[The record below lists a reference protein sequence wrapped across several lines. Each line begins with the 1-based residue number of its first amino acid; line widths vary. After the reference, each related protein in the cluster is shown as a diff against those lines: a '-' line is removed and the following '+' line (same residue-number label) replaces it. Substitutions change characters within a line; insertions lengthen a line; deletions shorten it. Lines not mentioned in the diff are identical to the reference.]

1 MVLLNTV
8 GGVFAYTYTESFAGV
23 SGPSEWTNL
32 SRGFDVD
39 YVSGGSVN
47 YSVISVNGS
56 FSVGNESFTKRKLL
70 TLNLT
75 SDNLTNYQVPKTI
88 LYDDDMQPNMSDIRF
103 TYYKNN
109 TLIPYWSESVNNSNS
124 SDVVL
129 KISQTSTS
137 ETTKIWQYYGNSNVI
152 SNSSGADT
160 FIVFDDFSTDQLG
173 SYWTEDHTSFS
184 VSSGKLA
191 TDVNSWLNLKHATGL
206 TSDDDWR
213 IYTRMK
219 VSSAGGS
226 CVVGVG
232 TETGHN
238 YLIGDWGGTWGI
250 AALLGSSDVWEYK
263 RFASGTGYVLDS
275 DTALDDTY
283 HDVSIS
289 KAGTTYKVY
298 LDDVEQDSETIT
310 AGTPSYLH
318 LESYDYGRWDYVYM
332 SKYTSIGPTWLTDGA
347 EQSAFV
353 PTTIFSH
360 PQSGANGTAA
370 NISETNT
377 SAVSTLNLGGLTI
390 LQNIENLFNNT
401 ATVDYANY
409 TINYT
414 AHAVLRSPV
423 NASSFYGSA
432 TLEWYTNP
440 QGTSATYYVAEDPDF
455 FTSVAQGTTTQE
467 NTTLALSPD
476 TYYWKVKV
484 GAVESD
490 VWQFTIN
497 ETPPVAGLF
506 NFSVYDESTFAALSS
521 FDVKIYNDTWYNE
534 KSTSTGSLVFNS
546 SEVVAGEYT
555 ALINASGYS
564 PRWRIV
570 ESPANVSAYLPNTTN
585 QIWLI
590 NFNLIDYT
598 NLFSYSTS
606 RLILTKPTTDLGT
619 ITVSDSYF
627 DASGSNPVYLIDYNN
642 YILTLRNSAGYEK
655 SVGSYLPIQDT
666 QTSLVVGEIT
676 TLPDTEA
683 HGGFAWNI
691 TKSNASIV
699 LMWDAPEGSLTEA
712 FQYNV
717 TNSTSGAVEY
727 EINTIAPYGTATF
740 YIPAESDTVWL
751 IQLSAS
757 TSDGAVYHKES
768 YRVSQQMIDFEL
780 SDYWYNVYSMF
791 LLLILG
797 LVFGYRNA
805 RTGAVLVSLSAAALA
820 IMGLLHVPAS
830 VLAMAVTIS
839 IFSKMAEGKK

>member
-1 MVLLNTV
+1 MLFVAFMVLLNTV
-8 GGVFAYTYTESFAGV
+8 GGAFAYTYTESFVDV

-39 YVSGGSVN
+39 YVSEGFVN
-47 YSVISVNGS
+47 YSLSGGNGSTDLYGNDLYKLINVNSSIDGALSDFQVGNDSEPFLIEYDSDMQPDFDDIRMYYASNMTEISYFLVDVVNSTNASGRMKLDVPAYGGVDVKMYYGNLSLSSGINGSATFPQWHGSATSDYIDSLDVSIPFVYESKMKSVSGDDLYFGVSNLQLMYNDDSIALIANQAGNKMMSRTRNEGAVGVADAAPVWTAGTYYLPKIIAVSGSSVLFYPYGDATVNEITTNIPDENMGLAMLEVAGSQGVQDWAFIREYTPNPPIITIGAEQQTSTQTMITPRLENGVNGS
-56 FSVGNESFTKRKLL
+56 SIYLSA
-70 TLNLT
+70 
-75 SDNLTNYQVPKTI
+75 TN
-88 LYDDDMQPNMSDIRF
+88 
-103 TYYKNN
+103 
-109 TLIPYWSESVNNSNS
+109 
-124 SDVVL
+124 
-129 KISQTSTS
+129 
-137 ETTKIWQYYGNSNVI
+137 TT
-152 SNSSGADT
+152 A
-160 FIVFDDFSTDQLG
+160 
-173 SYWTEDHTSFS
+173 
-184 VSSGKLA
+184 
-191 TDVNSWLNLKHATGL
+191 
-206 TSDDDWR
+206 
-213 IYTRMK
+213 
-219 VSSAGGS
+219 
-226 CVVGVG
+226 
-232 TETGHN
+232 
-238 YLIGDWGGTWGI
+238 
-250 AALLGSSDVWEYK
+250 
-263 RFASGTGYVLDS
+263 
-275 DTALDDTY
+275 
-283 HDVSIS
+283 VSI
-289 KAGTTYKVY
+289 
-298 LDDVEQDSETIT
+298 
-310 AGTPSYLH
+310 
-318 LESYDYGRWDYVYM
+318 
-332 SKYTSIGPTWLTDGA
+332 
-347 EQSAFV
+347 
-353 PTTIFSH
+353 
-360 PQSGANGTAA
+360 
-370 NISETNT
+370 
-377 SAVSTLNLGGLTI
+377 LNLGGIST
-390 LQNIENLFNNT
+390 LQNIENLFNNS

-409 TINYT
+409 TINYST

-423 NASSFYGSA
+423 NVSSFYGSA
-432 TLEWYTNP
+432 TLEWWTNP

-467 NTTLALSPD
+467 NTTLSLSPD

-484 GAVESD
+484 GAAESD

-506 NFSVYDESTFAALSS
+506 NFSVYDETTFEALGS
-521 FDVKIYNDTWYNE
+521 FVVKIYNDTWYNE
-534 KSTSTGSLVFNS
+534 KSTSTGSLEFNS

-570 ESPANVSAYLPNTTN
+570 ESPANVSAYLPNTTK

-606 RLILTKPTTDLGT
+606 RLILTKPTADLGT

-699 LMWDAPEGSLTEA
+699 LMWNAPEGSLTEA
-712 FQYNV
+712 FQYNI

-740 YIPAESDTVWL
+740 YIPAGSDTVWL

-768 YRVSQQMIDFEL
+768 YRPSQQMIDLEL
-780 SDYWYNVYSMF
+780 SDYWYNSYSMF
-791 LLLILG
+791 LLLIMG
-797 LVFGYRNA
+797 LLFGYRNA
-805 RTGAVLVSLSAAALA
+805 RTGAVVVSLSAAALA

-839 IFSKMAEGKK
+839 IFSKMAGGKK

>member
-8 GGVFAYTYTESFAGV
+8 GGAFAYTYTESFAGV

-47 YSVISVNGS
+47 YSVSGGGGGDPYGNDRYKVIHVNSSIDGALSEFQVGNGS
-56 FSVGNESFTKRKLL
+56 ESF
-70 TLNLT
+70 
-75 SDNLTNYQVPKTI
+75 I
-88 LYDDDMQPNMSDIRF
+88 IEYDSDMQPDFDDIRM
-103 TYYKNN
+103 YYDSNM
-109 TLIPYWSESVNNSNS
+109 TEVPYSFLDVVNSTNATGHLKIDVPASGGVNVRMYYSNS
-124 SDVVL
+124 SL
-129 KISQTSTS
+129 SSGSNGTSTY
-137 ETTKIWQYYGNSNVI
+137 IQWH
-152 SNSSGADT
+152 
-160 FIVFDDFSTDQLG
+160 G
-173 SYWTEDHTSFS
+173 SASTSFMDS
-184 VSSGKLA
+184 LIVPPNNIVYEAKIMV
-191 TDVNSWLNLKHATGL
+191 TP
-206 TSDDDWR
+206 
-213 IYTRMK
+213 
-219 VSSAGGS
+219 SSATPTYGLSTSSDYWNNDSIIFFNHGGS
-226 CVVGVG
+226 G
-232 TETGHN
+232 
-238 YLIGDWGGTWGI
+238 YYR
-250 AALLGSSDVWEYK
+250 AAQYDNG
-263 RFASGTGYVLDS
+263 A
-275 DTALDDTY
+275 
-283 HDVSIS
+283 IS
-289 KAGTTYKVY
+289 
-298 LDDVEQDSETIT
+298 TI
-310 AGTPSYLH
+310 Y
-318 LESYDYGRWDYVYM
+318 
-332 SKYTSIGPTWLTDGA
+332 
-347 EQSAFV
+347 
-353 PTTIFSH
+353 
-360 PQSGANGTAA
+360 QSGASLTANVDYSLKITNDGVITRQYLDGSELGSGSSVNMPDSTMGMFFDLNGGSSMLYWSVGMSYTANPPTITIGEEQQATIQTTITSRPESGINGTSI
-370 NISETNT
+370 NLTETNT

-414 AHAVLRSPV
+414 AHAVLRSPA
-423 NASSFYGSA
+423 NASSFYGSS

-476 TYYWKVKV
+476 TYYWKVAV

-570 ESPANVSAYLPNTTN
+570 ESPANISAFLPNTTN

-699 LMWDAPEGSLTEA
+699 LMWNAPEGSLTEA

-740 YIPAESDTVWL
+740 FIPAGSEAVWL

-791 LLLILG
+791 LLIIMG
-797 LVFGYRNA
+797 LLFGYKNA
-805 RTGAVLVSLSAAALA
+805 RTGAVVVSFSAAALA
-820 IMGLLHVPAS
+820 VMGLLHVPAS

-839 IFSKMAEGKK
+839 VLSKMAEGKK

>member
-1 MVLLNTV
+1 MKSFALFVAFMVLLTTV
-8 GGVFAYTYTESFAGV
+8 GGAFAYTYTESFADV

-39 YVSGGSVN
+39 NIDNVSVN
-47 YSVISVNGS
+47 YSVSGGSGSTDAYGNDRCRIIHVDSSPDGALSDFQVGNGS
-56 FSVGNESFTKRKLL
+56 EHFLIE
-70 TLNLT
+70 
-75 SDNLTNYQVPKTI
+75 
-88 LYDDDMQPNMSDIRF
+88 YDSDMQPDFDDIRM
-103 TYYKNN
+103 YYASNM
-109 TLIPYWSESVNNSNS
+109 TEIPYFIVDVVNSTNASGRMKLDVPASGGVDVKMYYGHGSLSSGSNGTNTFIQWHGSATVNYIDSNILTIPVIYESKVKRVGTGEVYYGVSNQQVAYNDDAAYLNSNPADNKVYS
-124 SDVVL
+124 F
-129 KISQTSTS
+129 TRN
-137 ETTKIWQYYGNSNVI
+137 E
-152 SNSSGADT
+152 GA
-160 FIVFDDFSTDQLG
+160 F
-173 SYWTEDHTSFS
+173 
-184 VSSGKLA
+184 
-191 TDVNSWLNLKHATGL
+191 
-206 TSDDDWR
+206 
-213 IYTRMK
+213 
-219 VSSAGGS
+219 
-226 CVVGVG
+226 
-232 TETGHN
+232 
-238 YLIGDWGGTWGI
+238 
-250 AALLGSSDVWEYK
+250 
-263 RFASGTGYVLDS
+263 
-275 DTALDDTY
+275 TALDASPVWSDGVYYNTKIELRASN
-283 HDVSIS
+283 DVEYFYGDGTSDAITTNVPDESLGLMMYELSGSGEQEHAFAREYTVNPPTITIGEEQQASVQTTITPRPESGTNGTSIS
-289 KAGTTYKVY
+289 
-298 LDDVEQDSETIT
+298 
-310 AGTPSYLH
+310 
-318 LESYDYGRWDYVYM
+318 
-332 SKYTSIGPTWLTDGA
+332 LT
-347 EQSAFV
+347 
-353 PTTIFSH
+353 
-360 PQSGANGTAA
+360 
-370 NISETNT
+370 ETNT

-390 LQNIENLFNNT
+390 LQNIENLFNNS

-409 TINYT
+409 TINYST

-423 NASSFYGSA
+423 NASSFYGSV
-432 TLEWYTNP
+432 TLEWWTNP
-440 QGTSATYYVAEDPDF
+440 QGTSATYYVAGDPDF

-467 NTTLALSPD
+467 NTTLSLTPD
-476 TYYWKVKV
+476 TYYWKVNV

-490 VWQFTIN
+490 VWQFTI
-497 ETPPVAGLF
+497 EDTPPVAGLF
-506 NFSVYDESTFAALSS
+506 NFSVYDETTFTALSG
-521 FDVKIYNDTWYNE
+521 FKVKIYNDTWYNE
-534 KSTSTGSLVFNS
+534 KTTSSGYVEFNS

-570 ESPANVSAYLPNTTN
+570 ESPANVSAYLPNTTK

-606 RLILTKPTTDLGT
+606 RLILTKPTADLGT

-699 LMWDAPEGSLTEA
+699 LMWNAPEGSLTEA
-712 FQYNV
+712 FQYNI

-740 YIPAESDTVWL
+740 YIPAGSDTVWL

-768 YRVSQQMIDFEL
+768 YRVSQQMIDLEL
-780 SDYWYNVYSMF
+780 SDYWYNSYSMF
-791 LLLILG
+791 LLLIMG
-797 LVFGYRNA
+797 LLFGYRNA
-805 RTGAVLVSLSAAALA
+805 RTGAVVVSLSAAALA

>member
-8 GGVFAYTYTESFAGV
+8 GGAFAYTYTESFASV

-39 YVSGGSVN
+39 YVSEGSVN
-47 YSVISVNGS
+47 YAASGSGGVDPYGNDRHRIIHVNSSIDGALSDFQVGNGS
-56 FSVGNESFTKRKLL
+56 ELFVIE
-70 TLNLT
+70 
-75 SDNLTNYQVPKTI
+75 
-88 LYDDDMQPNMSDIRF
+88 YDSDMQPDLDDIRM
-103 TYYKNN
+103 YYDSNM
-109 TLIPYWSESVNNSNS
+109 TEIPYWF
-124 SDVVL
+124 SDVVN
-129 KISQTSTS
+129 STNAS
-137 ETTKIWQYYGNSNVI
+137 GRMKLDVPASGGVDVRICYGNNSLSSGSNV
-152 SNSSGADT
+152 SGVDD
-160 FIVFDDFSTDQLG
+160 FFDDFSTNLSKWDITGTVVLDAGRAKISGNDVYG
-173 SYWTEDHTSFS
+173 SNGMTTNDSFSKPVVLEYDVYQAGLYHAMHGFSVQPLDADKGISWNMHTSGVFYYRVDS
-184 VSSGKLA
+184 
-191 TDVNSWLNLKHATGL
+191 
-206 TSDDDWR
+206 TS
-213 IYTRMK
+213 T
-219 VSSAGGS
+219 AN
-226 CVVGVG
+226 G
-232 TETGHN
+232 T
-238 YLIGDWGGTWGI
+238 
-250 AALLGSSDVWEYK
+250 
-263 RFASGTGYVLDS
+263 YV
-275 DTALDDTY
+275 
-283 HDVSIS
+283 
-289 KAGTTYKVY
+289 AGTTDNVKWILPAGDGFSLYRNDILKRQDTTWTNPNSVNKPSFMQYSSGGY
-298 LDDVEQDSETIT
+298 LYVDNVSIRKYTPNPPTIT
-310 AGTPSYLH
+310 
-318 LESYDYGRWDYVYM
+318 
-332 SKYTSIGPTWLTDGA
+332 IGEEHQA
-347 EQSAFV
+347 AIQ
-353 PTTIFSH
+353 TTIT
-360 PQSGANGTAA
+360 PRPESGTNGTSV
-370 NISETNT
+370 NLTEVNT

-390 LQNIENLFNNT
+390 LQNIENLFNNS
-401 ATVDYANY
+401 ATVDYTNY
-409 TINYT
+409 TINYST
-414 AHAVLRSPV
+414 AHAVLRSPA

-432 TLEWYTNP
+432 TLEWWTNP
-440 QGTSATYYVAEDPDF
+440 QGTSVTYYIAEDPDF
-455 FTSVAQGTTTQE
+455 FTSAAQGTTTQE
-467 NTTLALSPD
+467 NTTLSLSPN
-476 TYYWKVKV
+476 TYYWKVAV

-506 NFSVYDESTFAALSS
+506 NFSVYDETTFAALSS

-534 KSTSTGSLVFNS
+534 KSTSNGSLVFNS

-570 ESPANVSAYLPNTTN
+570 ESPANVSAYLPNTTQ

-606 RLILTKPTTDLGT
+606 RLILSKPTPDLGT
-619 ITVSDSYF
+619 IMVSDSYF

-655 SVGSYLPIQDT
+655 SVGSYLPIQHT

-691 TKSNASIV
+691 TKSNTSIV
-699 LMWDAPEGSLTEA
+699 LMWVAPEGSLTEA

-740 YIPAESDTVWL
+740 YIPAGSDTVWL

-791 LLLILG
+791 LLIIMG
-797 LVFGYRNA
+797 LLFGYKNA
-805 RTGAVLVSLSAAALA
+805 RTGAVVVSFSAVALA
-820 IMGLLHVPAS
+820 VMGLLHVPAS

-839 IFSKMAEGKK
+839 VLSKMAERMK